1 MFTSTLFPRRC
12 LCLLV
17 LFAGFGHCGA
27 SAARAAK
34 LDLVQNVEHQ
44 PLAAACERLLE
55 ALKYVGAPLSD
66 GDAQALK
73 EAIQSTDHPKAIR
86 QIQDILDKYCLAGVH
101 INAES
106 RVKVAEGPAKKELVQ
121 QGWRTFLVKVHNE
134 AGINPK
140 LVAESPNAAPLYM
153 RGQGPRQR
161 PLTEQKLVPPGE
173 VSQRFLDIAMF
184 DKQPQKP
191 TLSGL
196 ELEYRIIQLY
206 SRDAGRRE
214 AELSFNVG
222 QGTQDIGFR
231 NSVALLF
238 DCVPA
243 VTVALGVKDED
254 GSPTTAAFVI
264 RDKLGRVYPNPARRL
279 APDFFFHNQIYRADG
294 ETVYLPPGEYQ
305 VTIARGPEY
314 LEQTR
319 TLRVPEKVASIKA
332 DFQLK
337 RWTHPATR
345 GWYSGDHH
353 VHAAGCAH
361 YDSPTEGV
369 TPSDMLRH
377 ILGEDLNVGCVLS
390 WGPCWYTQKQ
400 YFEGQTSALSRPN
413 YLMRYDVEVSG
424 FPSSHAGHLCLLRL
438 KEDDYPGT
446 EYIEQWPSWTLPV
459 LAWGKKQGGVVGYSH
474 SGWGLQLPDIMPN
487 GSRQFVNYRRPP
499 EGGNGKAA
507 DKLPDYAMPKFDG
520 IGANEYIVTVAHD
533 VCDFIS
539 AVDTPSIWE
548 LNIWYH
554 TLNCGFRAKISG
566 ETDFPCIY
574 GDKVGLGRIYV
585 KVPEGEKLDFDTWIL
600 GVKDG
605 RSYCGDGRSH
615 ILDLS
620 VTDPKTQTTVALGE
634 PGSEKKLSQLSLE
647 KPGKVKVK
655 FDVAARLEPEPTD
668 ETRRIKNA
676 RLDQKPYWH
685 IERCRIGDSRKVP
698 VELIVNGQPVA
709 KREIVADGSTQS
721 LEFDVDL
728 KHSSW
733 LAVRILPSVHTNPI
747 FVEVEGK
754 PIRASRKSAE
764 WCRKAVDVCW
774 NAKRPQIRES
784 ERPAANKAYD
794 QAREIYGGI
803 LKESVAD

>member
-1 MFTSTLFPRRC
+1 MQRCSLLFRC
-12 LCLLV
+12 CFSLV
-17 LFAGFGHCGA
+17 LLSGLELFKIPTV
-27 SAARAAK
+27 SAAK
-34 LDLVQNVEHQ
+34 LDVVQNVEHQ
-44 PLAAACERLLE
+44 PLAAASERLLE
-55 ALKYVGAPLSD
+55 ALKYVGAPL
-66 GDAQALK
+66 GDADTKTLK
-73 EAIQSTDHPKAIR
+73 EAKESGDHPKAI
-86 QIQDILDKYCLAGVH
+86 QTIQEVLDKYCLAGVH

-106 RVKVAEGPAKKELVQ
+106 RVKVAEGPAKKELIQ

-134 AGINPK
+134 AGITPK
-140 LVAESPNAAPLYM
+140 LVAESPNAKPLYM
-153 RGQGPRQR
+153 RGRGARQR

-173 VSQRFLDIAMF
+173 VSQRFLDMAMF
-184 DKQPQKP
+184 DKQPLKP

-206 SRDAGRRE
+206 SRDAGKRE
-214 AELSFNVG
+214 AQLAFNVG

-231 NSVALLF
+231 NAVPLLF
-238 DCVPA
+238 HCKPA
-243 VTVALGVKDED
+243 VAVALGIKDVD
-254 GSPTTAAFVI
+254 GEPTTASFVI
-264 RDKLGRVYPNPARRL
+264 RDGRGRVYPNPARRL
-279 APDFFFHNQIYRADG
+279 APDFFFHNQIYRTDG
-294 ETVYLPPGEYQ
+294 EAVYLPPGDYE
-305 VTIARGPEY
+305 VRVSRGPEY
-314 LEQTR
+314 LEQIHQ
-319 TLRVPEKVASIKA
+319 LKVPEGVASIKA
-332 DFQLK
+332 EFQLK
-337 RWTHPATR
+337 RWTHPAKR
-345 GWYSGDHH
+345 GWFSGDHH

-369 TPSDMLRH
+369 TPTDMMRH

-400 YFEGQTSALSRPN
+400 YFEGQPSALSRPN

-459 LAWGKKQGGVVGYSH
+459 LKWGKEQGGVVGYSH
-474 SGWGLQLPDIMPN
+474 SGWGLQLPDVMPD
-487 GSRQFVNYRRPP
+487 GSRKFVNYRRQPT
-499 EGGNGKAA
+499 GWNGRDAK
-507 DKLPDYAMPKFDG
+507 KLPDYAMPKFDG

-585 KVPEGEKLDFDTWIL
+585 KVPEGQKLDFDSWIL

-615 ILDLS
+615 ILDLT
-620 VTDPKTQTTVALGE
+620 VTDPETNQSVALGE
-634 PGSEKKLSQLSLE
+634 PGSKRKLSQLNL
-647 KPGKVKVK
+647 KHGGKVKVR
-655 FDVAARLEPEPTD
+655 FDIAARLEREPTE
-668 ETRRIKNA
+668 ETKRIKNA

-685 IERCRIGDSRKVP
+685 IERCRIGNSRKVP
-698 VELIVNGQPVA
+698 VELIVNGHPIA
-709 KREIVADGSTQS
+709 KWEILADGSMQS

-728 KHSSW
+728 KQSSW
-733 LAVRILPSVHTNPI
+733 LAVRILPSVHTNPV
-747 FVEVEGK
+747 FVEVDGQ

-764 WCRKAVDVCW
+764 WCKKAVSVCW
-774 NAKRPQIRES
+774 NAKRNRIREE
-784 ERPAANKAYD
+784 ERPDAKKAYD
-794 QAREIYGGI
+794 EARVIYEKI
-803 LKESVAD
+803 LKESAAD